1 MFDFFALS
9 FAERNLRY
17 NFRQSLLT
25 VSIVTTSVTL
35 IIFLTALI
43 SGLQRRLIGD
53 VTDSVAHIV
62 VRPAERLPIPAW
74 KLGSAEESGKIF
86 VGDTVRLEQRKRKME
101 DWQVW
106 MRRLENFDPGIVAV
120 SPVVE
125 GQGILSRG
133 EKRKGVL
140 ISGCI
145 PEKYNRVV
153 ELQSKLIKGRFF
165 GLNAGEAVLGWKL
178 ADEFAVQPGDRIRL
192 VSSDDNSGA
201 YTVAGIFDTGFA
213 GLDGD
218 TVVLAL
224 RDAQSLFGL
233 GNAVTGIGLKVGNV
247 FHAAEIASR
256 IALQVPYEARPWTLD
271 NESLLSGLK
280 AQSQSS
286 NLIVA
291 FTVGASG
298 MAVAAILVM
307 MVIGKMRELGILK
320 AMGATRRQILSVFAI
335 QGTLLALTGGV
346 IGSIVGVG
354 FCLFLGRFTTTASAT
369 GRLIKLFPMDLN
381 AGTVLGAVA
390 IAVVTGFLASLLPA
404 WRAARINP
412 IEVIHAS

>member
-1 MFDFFALS
+1 MLDFFTLS

-25 VSIVTTSVTL
+25 VSIVTISVTL

-43 SGLQRRLIGD
+43 SGLQRRLISD
-53 VTDSVAHIV
+53 VTDAVAHIV
-62 VRPAERLPIPAW
+62 VRPAERLPIAAW
-74 KLGSAEESGKIF
+74 KLGPSDEKNTISIGE
-86 VGDTVRLEQRKRKME
+86 TVRLEQRKRKIE
-101 DWQVW
+101 DWQIWV
-106 MRRLENFDPGIVAV
+106 RKLENFDPRVLAV
-120 SPVVE
+120 SPVAE

-133 EKRKGVL
+133 EKRQGVL
-140 ISGCI
+140 ISGGI

-153 ELQSKLIKGRFF
+153 ELQSKLVKGRFF
-165 GLNAGEAVLGWKL
+165 GLNAGELVLGWKL
-178 ADEFAVQPGDRIRL
+178 ADDFAVQIGDRVRL
-192 VSSDDNSGA
+192 VSSDDNSGS
-201 YTVAGIFDTGFA
+201 YMVAGIFDSGFS
-213 GLDGD
+213 GLDGN
-218 TVVLAL
+218 TVILAL

-233 GNAVTGIGLKVGNV
+233 GNAVTSIGLKIGNV
-247 FHAAEIASR
+247 FQAEDIASK

-271 NESLLSGLK
+271 NKSLLSGLN

-286 NLIVA
+286 YLIIA
-291 FTVGASG
+291 FTVVASG

-346 IGSIVGVG
+346 FGSVIGTG
-354 FCLFLGRFTTTASAT
+354 FCLFLGKFTNTASAT
-369 GRLIKLFPMDLN
+369 GRLVQLFPMELS
-381 AGTVLGAVA
+381 AGTVLGAVGLA
-390 IAVVTGFLASLLPA
+390 AVTGLAASLLPA

-412 IEVIHAS
+412 IEVIRPS

>member
-1 MFDFFALS
+1 MFDFFAFS
-9 FAERNLRY
+9 FAVRNLRY

-25 VSIVTTSVTL
+25 VSIVTISVTL

-43 SGLQRRLIGD
+43 SGLQRRLIAD

-74 KLGSAEESGKIF
+74 KLGSAEESGKIY
-86 VGDTVRLEQRKRKME
+86 VGETVRLEQRKRKIE
-101 DWQVW
+101 DWQIW
-106 MRRLENFDPGIVAV
+106 TRRMEDFDPRVIAV

-140 ISGCI
+140 ISGVI

-153 ELQSKLIKGRFF
+153 ELQSKLVKGRFF
-165 GLNAGEAVLGWKL
+165 GLNAGEVVLGWKL
-178 ADEFAVQPGDRIRL
+178 ADEFAVQLGDRVRL
-192 VSSDDNSGA
+192 VSADDNSGA

-233 GNAVTGIGLKVGNV
+233 GNAVTSIGLKIRNV
-247 FHAAEIASR
+247 FQAEEIASKV
-256 IALQVPYEARPWTLD
+256 ALQAPYEARPWTLD
-271 NESLLSGLK
+271 NGSLLSGLN

-286 NLIVA
+286 NLIIA
-291 FTVGASG
+291 FTMVASG

-307 MVIGKMRELGILK
+307 MVMSKMRELGILK
-320 AMGATRRQILSVFAI
+320 AMGATRGQILSVFTI

-346 IGSIVGVG
+346 FGSVAGSG
-354 FCLFLGRFTTTASAT
+354 FCLFLGRFTTAASAT
-369 GRLIKLFPMDLN
+369 GRLVQLFPMDLN
-381 AGTVLGAVA
+381 AGIVLGAAA
-390 IAVVTGFLASLLPA
+390 IATLTGFAASLLPA

-412 IEVIHAS
+412 IEVIRA